1 MGEAS
6 DRDQWM
12 YIAQVAVEPGSAFRL
27 SGAVTYVTDPEGH
40 MGPLR
45 ELGVEASQ
53 LFVSDDGDLVTVV
66 ILFDR
71 ELLGRTETTE
81 DAVRDLGRQS
91 LLRMQEAGVAPAGTL
106 TGEDAGWSE
115 LPRR

>member
-1 MGEAS
+1 
-6 DRDQWM
+6 
-12 YIAQVAVEPGSAFRL
+12 
-27 SGAVTYVTDPEGH
+27 

>member
-1 MGEAS
+1 
-6 DRDQWM
+6 
-12 YIAQVAVEPGSAFRL
+12 
-27 SGAVTYVTDPEGH
+27 

-91 LLRMQEAGVAPAGTL
+91 LLRMQEAVGLDRHLHGKLVGRLAVGRDQVDGL
-106 TGEDAGWSE
+106 
-115 LPRR
+115 RRESARAVRRGR